1 MNKETRQRLI
11 QDSFEADL
19 REVAL
24 ELFAKHGFDAVSSS
38 DIAFAAGISERL
50 LHLHFSGTEDILL
63 RGFCESAPG
72 FCKAL
77 MAMPRTLLPVD
88 ALHLAMAS
96 QTAPSISLERV
107 HAIMILSEDS
117 PRLRGLVVERCQSW
131 QKEVASAITDW
142 LGAEP
147 ETGFGAD
154 FWAAAV
160 FDAFKS
166 ALQVEAGTA
175 AIHAEFKQPAKVIE
189 RAFENLRAATAPA
202 QWMPAGLNDAQATSS
217 PYRPRKQESPVIQMA
232 GDW

>member
-63 RGFCESAPG
+63 RGFCESGPE

-88 ALHLAMAS
+88 ALQLAMAS

-107 HAIMILSEDS
+107 HAIMILCEDS
-117 PRLRGLVVERCQSW
+117 PRLRGLAVERCQSW
-131 QKEVASAITDW
+131 Q
-142 LGAEP
+142 EP

-154 FWAAAV
+154 FWASAV

-175 AIHAEFKQPAKVIE
+175 AIHAEFNQPAKVIE

-217 PYRPRKQESPVIQMA
+217 PYRPRKQQSPAIQMA

>member
-63 RGFCESAPG
+63 RGFCESGPE

-88 ALHLAMAS
+88 ALQLAMAS

-107 HAIMILSEDS
+107 HAIMILCEDS
-117 PRLRGLVVERCQSW
+117 PRLRGLAVERCQSW
-131 QKEVASAITDW
+131 QKQVASALRGWEVNRKPDLALISGHPRF
-142 LGAEP
+142 LMPSNRLCRSKP
-147 ETGFGAD
+147 ER
-154 FWAAAV
+154 
-160 FDAFKS
+160 
-166 ALQVEAGTA
+166 
-175 AIHAEFKQPAKVIE
+175 QPFT
-189 RAFENLRAATAPA
+189 RNS
-202 QWMPAGLNDAQATSS
+202 TSQ
-217 PYRPRKQESPVIQMA
+217 PR
-232 GDW
+232 